1 MPDGNQGSMSSNS
14 TKVLLGSQWLES
26 QLAASI
32 PTNDSEPKSPI
43 PVSLA
48 ICGDLSEFRKY
59 IGRYRKLDDSLTLHL
74 NRISI
79 PTQSNTNSNQAK
91 EATIEC
97 SQFWGILTQTWLNR
111 ESVIRSCID
120 ILERSLKVKSDSIER
135 PSLDTSEKGP
145 NETLEKSQRK
155 RAIES
160 ELYNERLKLKMI
172 YDELNVESLIRQQ
185 SMKKFKSRCSASI
198 FSIPSDSPPLKLST

>member
-1 MPDGNQGSMSSNS
+1 MPDDNRSSMDSDSPK
-14 TKVLLGSQWLES
+14 TLLGSQWLEA
-26 QLAASI
+26 QLAASLSTSD
-32 PTNDSEPKSPI
+32 PESSQMPG
-43 PVSLA
+43 SLA

-79 PTQSNTNSNQAK
+79 PTQSNTDPNHQKQAS
-91 EATIEC
+91 IEC

-111 ESVIRSCID
+111 EKVIRSCID
-120 ILERSLKVKSDSIER
+120 VVEESLKVKAVAIER
-135 PSLDTSEKGP
+135 SSLNASEKGS
-145 NETLEKSQRK
+145 LEESQRK

-185 SMKKFKSRCSASI
+185 SMKKFRSRCSSSI
-198 FSIPSDSPPLKLST
+198 FSIPTDSPPLRLST